1 MLRYLKVHIQ
11 NRKKKWSTA
20 ETAADHFALHG
31 SSLALTFYSPFCRGD
46 TLIYMDLCEP
56 KSFELFKIW
65 RYMDIY
71 EDTLPMGAPSIP
83 NFICTHSPSIF
94 LDFQG
99 VSAFGVLA
107 ATPFL
112 HHFRIWLYWIGKPHA
127 HRVLSDQV
135 IHLRSPQHRSH
146 ALCLATRCADIRCFH
161 SVENH
166 DAGHRPN
173 IGKAH
178 SVDDE
183 TDKL

>member
-31 SSLALTFYSPFCRGD
+31 SSLALTFYSPFCWGD

-56 KSFELFKIW
+56 KSFEFLKIW

-71 EDTLPMGAPSIP
+71 KDTWQVEMPTIP

-107 ATPFL
+107 VTPFL
-112 HHFRIWLYWIGKPHA
+112 HHFRIWLYWI
-127 HRVLSDQV
+127 LSDYTILLKLLDGIIQRFGSHMNIP
-135 IHLRSPQHRSH
+135 IH
-146 ALCLATRCADIRCFH
+146 CCF
-161 SVENH
+161 
-166 DAGHRPN
+166 DAGMTQQLLQHFWLHPAFNRSC
-173 IGKAH
+173 GVGMA
-178 SVDDE
+178 
-183 TDKL
+183 

>member
-1 MLRYLKVHIQ
+1 MLRASCFLYV
-11 NRKKKWSTA
+11 
-20 ETAADHFALHG
+20 LHG
-31 SSLALTFYSPFCRGD
+31 SSLALTFYSPFCWGD

-56 KSFELFKIW
+56 KSFEFLKIW
-65 RYMDIY
+65 GYMDIY
-71 EDTLPMGAPSIP
+71 KDTWQVEMPTIP

-112 HHFRIWLYWIGKPHA
+112 HHFRIWLYWFGKPHA

-146 ALCLATRCADIRCFH
+146 ALCPATRCADIWCFH

-178 SVDDE
+178 SADDD